1 MTGTENLRKENQAL
15 WKEIQDLKNQLQKII
30 DDMLS
35 GPRPYYYFYFIN
47 L

>member
-1 MTGTENLRKENQAL
+1 MTGTENLRKKNQAL
-15 WKEIQDLKNQLQKII
+15 QKEIQDLKNQLQKII

-35 GPRPYYYFYFIN
+35 GSRPYYYFYFIN

>member
-1 MTGTENLRKENQAL
+1 MTGTENLRNKNQAL
-15 WKEIQDLKNQLQKII
+15 RKEIQDLKNQLQKII
-30 DDMLS
+30 DVMLS

>member
-1 MTGTENLRKENQAL
+1 MTGTEKLRKENQAL
-15 WKEIQDLKNQLQKII
+15 RKEIQDLKNQLQKII
-30 DDMLS
+30 EDVV